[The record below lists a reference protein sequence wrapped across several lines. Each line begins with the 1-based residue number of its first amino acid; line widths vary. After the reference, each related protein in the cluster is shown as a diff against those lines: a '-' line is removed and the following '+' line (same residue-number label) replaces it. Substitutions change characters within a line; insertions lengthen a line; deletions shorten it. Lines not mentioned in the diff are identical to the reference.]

1 MTILAAYKSL
11 CCHGRN
17 ILPSCLLL
25 LAIAEYPVTRLLI
38 TTGGRVNQFCLI
50 FEVNTSFPL
59 PVLPL
64 GQVEYNTMTAIQ
76 IKVPVGAPRQRKARP
91 PFLEVLPRS
100 LIILCTALAIVLSS
114 IAVCDGHRLLAGLEA
129 VVERTASPN
138 STTHLGVSGVAV
150 GLGLGHSTVFLA
162 VAGAIFG
169 LELLVISQ
177 VSEDRDSGWRWGLGS
192 ALVLVAVA
200 LSAGGVVVLV
210 SLLRQQ
216 ASPLGFT
223 LTFWCQ
229 FTAVFLLFLNG
240 MAAPHPSHGPAG
252 TT

>member
-1 MTILAAYKSL
+1 MVVLA
-11 CCHGRN
+11 
-17 ILPSCLLL
+17 P
-25 LAIAEYPVTRLLI
+25 
-38 TTGGRVNQFCLI
+38 
-50 FEVNTSFPL
+50 
-59 PVLPL
+59 
-64 GQVEYNTMTAIQ
+64 
-76 IKVPVGAPRQRKARP
+76 VPVGAPRQRKARP
-91 PFLEVLPRS
+91 FFLEVLPRS

-138 STTHLGVSGVAV
+138 CTTHLGVSGVAV
-150 GLGLGHSTVFLA
+150 GLGLGHSMVFLA

-192 ALVLVAVA
+192 ALVLVTVA